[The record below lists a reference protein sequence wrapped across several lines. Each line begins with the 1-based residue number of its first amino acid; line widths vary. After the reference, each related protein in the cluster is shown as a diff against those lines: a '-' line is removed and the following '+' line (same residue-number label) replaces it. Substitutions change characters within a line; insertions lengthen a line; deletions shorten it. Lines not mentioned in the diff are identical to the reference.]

1 MLGGGVVL
9 GVCGQDPAAFIEH
22 GTSGLLVPP
31 RDVEALARQLEAVIH
46 EPAAFR
52 GIAAVGARV
61 AVEKFN
67 WHGHARSLVGVYREA
82 LEASC

>member
-22 GTSGLLVPP
+22 
-31 RDVEALARQLEAVIH
+31 VEALARQLEAVIH